1 MSNEVSYTFLYS
13 ADGAECPGFPMRKN
27 IEHTVTF
34 DDSEQWTAVA
44 DEFFNF
50 LSSVYGYR
58 CSPEKYA
65 ERSGRQVERPYNF
78 DEE

>member
-1 MSNEVSYTFLYS
+1 MSNDVSYTFIYS
-13 ADGAECPGFPMRKN
+13 DAGPECPGSPTTKN
-27 IEHTVTF
+27 IEYTVSF

-50 LSSVYGYR
+50 LSSIYGYR

-65 ERSGRQVERPYNF
+65 AQFGPKPPTPWE
-78 DEE
+78 DE

>member
-1 MSNEVSYTFLYS
+1 MSYDVSYTFIYS
-13 ADGAECPGFPMRKN
+13 DAGAECPGSPTTKN
-27 IEHTVTF
+27 IEHTVSF

-65 ERSGRQVERPYNF
+65 AQFGPKPPTPWE
-78 DEE
+78 DE